1 MRAPT
6 NTAIDDVVGLASRF
20 LAGLGPAERRSV
32 LKAAKERRYPAGAVI
47 TSQGAPAAEL
57 FLVASGRARS
67 FFTTRDGRKLLMIW
81 ATPGDLFGGKALLS
95 VPSTYLVSTEA
106 VRSSR
111 VLVWDGSSI
120 RSLADRY
127 PRLLENA
134 LSYASDYLDWYVTA
148 HVSLT
153 CHTAR
158 QRLGEVLAGL
168 ARTIGRDVPGGVE
181 FDVTNEELASAANIT
196 PFTASRLLSR
206 WQRNHALVRRRGKLL
221 LRAPQRLFASVE

>member
-1 MRAPT
+1 VAVP
-6 NTAIDDVVGLASRF
+6 AKIVIDEALIVASRF
-20 LAGLGPAERRSV
+20 LAGLAPAERRSV
-32 LKAAKERRYPAGAVI
+32 LAAARERRYPAGAVI

-95 VPSTYLVSTEA
+95 LPSAYLVSTEA
-106 VRSSR
+106 VRSTR
-111 VLVWDGSSI
+111 VLLWDRASI
-120 RSLADRY
+120 RSLADRH

-153 CHTAR
+153 CHTAG

-168 ARTIGRDVPGGVE
+168 AHTIGRDVPGGVE

-196 PFTASRLLSR
+196 PFTVSRLLSK
-206 WQRNHALVRRRGKLL
+206 WQRNRALVRRRGKLV